1 MRRGNGRVVSKACDI
16 RTHGTFCKN
25 FFVSFFGVKKSRE
38 KHNKFVLAHGKSERK
53 VRKGNLLD
61 KVDLKDADFTVA
73 VKKSVKCSYGFTGV
87 DSLIFTDVEKAH
99 NFQTTLYQS
108 ISKLL

>member
-38 KHNKFVLAHGKSERK
+38 RKFVLAHGKSERK
-53 VRKGNLLD
+53 VRKGNLLA
-61 KVDLKDADFTVA
+61 KVDLKTRV
-73 VKKSVKCSYGFTGV
+73 V
-87 DSLIFTDVEKAH
+87 
-99 NFQTTLYQS
+99 NR
-108 ISKLL
+108 

>member
-1 MRRGNGRVVSKACDI
+1 MRRGNERVVSKACDI

-38 KHNKFVLAHGKSERK
+38 RKFVLTHGKSERK
-53 VRKGNLLD
+53 VRKGNLLA
-61 KVDLKDADFTVA
+61 KVNKLAKVI
-73 VKKSVKCSYGFTGV
+73 K
-87 DSLIFTDVEKAH
+87 KAH